1 MTNLI
6 IHLKYPEDSFPYC
19 WYPDMGLNFAVTSD
33 ESKVNCT
40 ECKIESNWRP
50 IKDYGNY
57 EINSRGIV
65 RGQKSKI
72 PLKFYVS
79 HRTSVEVKLY
89 NRKTKVSTS
98 RSVRSL
104 LKETF
109 GIDVSNDDLI
119 EMSDPR

>member
-1 MTNLI
+1 
-6 IHLKYPEDSFPYC
+6 
-19 WYPDMGLNFAVTSD
+19 MGLAFVVTSD

-109 GIDVSNDDLI
+109 GIDVSNNDLI